1 MYYLFYNISSK
12 IFAFLLLPTDCFAL
26 RRVRGCSVGGWGSER
41 RNFYFYLY
49 TSERKA
55 LVNVARFSARERGPS
70 ALSAFCFFP
79 DGAPRECDPFEMLER
94 ELLGASLVGI
104 NLLSHQRPS
113 GLSQMRPVFS

>member
-26 RRVRGCSVGGWGSER
+26 YEGAVSVVGGVREEIFIFICTLQSGR
-41 RNFYFYLY
+41 RI
-49 TSERKA
+49 
-55 LVNVARFSARERGPS
+55 VNVARFSARGERPLRS
-70 ALSAFCFFP
+70 LSLFVFFP

-94 ELLGASLVGI
+94 ELLGTSLVWI